1 MPLIKTG
8 QLLLGKLFISNNNI
22 HEGRINCESL
32 GFQVR
37 IVGEGRL
44 NRAMNGDMVAVQL
57 LKEEE
62 WVRETVLGL
71 EEELEEEGN
80 EGIKVEV

>member
-1 MPLIKTG
+1 
-8 QLLLGKLFISNNNI
+8 
-22 HEGRINCESL
+22 
-32 GFQVR
+32 
-37 IVGEGRL
+37 
-44 NRAMNGDMVAVQL
+44 MNGDMVAVQL

-80 EGIKVEV
+80 EGIKVEVQGLGNKDGGQLGLERFGG